1 MSSVRRP
8 KREYPRAQH
17 EGPPVAPLDSPNGE
31 CPSVQH
37 ESGPE
42 SRAER
47 GVERIE
53 RGGELL
59 ALIVRNE
66 YCRPGVSFFTP
77 GELSQQLAYMCHP
90 AGKVIAPHVHN
101 PVPRQIAYTQE
112 TLVIKRGRLRVD
124 FYDDGGK
131 RCDSC
136 ELRAGDVLLLVKGG
150 HGFEVLEDIEMIEVK
165 QGPYAGAS
173 DKTLLAARVG
183 TER

>member
-1 MSSVRRP
+1 VSPLDNQNGACRSA
-8 KREYPRAQH
+8 PRA
-17 EGPPVAPLDSPNGE
+17 GGTAR
-31 CPSVQH
+31 
-37 ESGPE
+37 
-42 SRAER
+42 RAEPE
-47 GVERIE
+47 VERIE
-53 RGGELL
+53 RGGDLL

-66 YCRPGVSFFTP
+66 YRRPGVSFFTP
-77 GELSQQLAYMCHP
+77 GELSQQLAYMRHP

-124 FYDDGGK
+124 FYDDGGR

-150 HGFEVLEDIEMIEVK
+150 HGFEVLEDVEMIEVK

-173 DKTLLAARVG
+173 DKTLLVAPELEASD
-183 TER
+183 E